1 MNRKL
6 LVVEDERLLLMA
18 TADLVEA
25 ALQSPQGAQRA
36 ETCVCPIIQRQST
49 SKAAEGCVSGPAGKY
64 PIHLHQVSETGTGRT
79 SARYHRAGQ
88 DRTREVHMS
97 GSTSKFFSKFATN
110 IADLSGKPATFV
122 TAVALVL
129 VWAASGPFFGYS
141 ETWQLVI
148 NTSTTIVTF
157 LMVFVLQN
165 SQNRD
170 GKALQAKLDELIL
183 TSQAQNKFVGIEK
196 LDEQE
201 LRDMSKTLAEKAACV
216 EDVADEKAEKSAGAQ
231 ASA

>member
-1 MNRKL
+1 MSDNA
-6 LVVEDERLLLMA
+6 V
-18 TADLVEA
+18 
-25 ALQSPQGAQRA
+25 
-36 ETCVCPIIQRQST
+36 
-49 SKAAEGCVSGPAGKY
+49 SKG
-64 PIHLHQVSETGTGRT
+64 
-79 SARYHRAGQ
+79 
-88 DRTREVHMS
+88 
-97 GSTSKFFSKFATN
+97 FSKFAST

-122 TAVALVL
+122 LAVVLVL
-129 VWAASGPFFGYS
+129 AWAVSGPFFDYS

-196 LDEQE
+196 LEERE
-201 LRDMSKTLAEKAACV
+201 LREMSRKLAEKAECV
-216 EDVADEKAEKSAGAQ
+216 EEVAEDKAEERERNHT
-231 ASA
+231 